1 MPNELNLN
9 QNVEVLVVAIGNEKY
24 NIPLAADLP
33 YKKTKP
39 LMKMAAKWKNYDT
52 QKEIDENELDNIMEV
67 FFDFFKQYIPLEVL
81 EELSSRNLMTL
92 ATSWVGANNK
102 GNEDDGQTLGES

>member
-9 QNVEVLVVAIGNEKY
+9 TKIEVLVVTIGDEKY

-39 LMKMAAKWKNYDT
+39 LMKVAAKWKNLDAE
-52 QKEIDENELDNIMEV
+52 KEMDAEELDGIMDV

-81 EELSSRNLMTL
+81 EELTSRNLMTL
-92 ATSWVGANNK
+92 ATTWIGANNE
-102 GNEDDGQTLGES
+102 GNDDGQTLGES